1 MQKYANIRACLFIDK
16 NSEDEGY
23 NTVDVKKE
31 NIQKSKPHL
40 KFFVKYSEDE
50 GYNRCKK
57 RENIQISK
65 PHHNFFL
72 LFYEK
77 TF

>member
-1 MQKYANIRACLFIDK
+1 MFVYCQKLRGRGLQY
-16 NSEDEGY
+16 S
-23 NTVDVKKE
+23 TVDVKKE

-65 PHHNFFL
+65 PHHNFFIVL
-72 LFYEK
+72 
-77 TF
+77 